1 VPVIRQ
7 HCPGAQVGIVLNF
20 SPTYPATDSA
30 ADQVMTRQEHARF
43 NLWFLDPIAG
53 RGYPQDAWDGYG
65 SDAPAIGPE
74 DMKIIAAPL
83 DFLGVNYYSRHICH
97 DPAGGE
103 GSRVLNVR
111 SKVAVS
117 DRDWEIYPQAMYD
130 LLVWLK
136 SGYNFKDFYLTE
148 NGASYF
154 DVLSPDG
161 QVHDPKRTDFL
172 TQHLGTLL
180 RSIEAG
186 VPVRGYFCWS
196 LMDNFEWAFGTSSR
210 FGLAYTDFTT
220 QKRILKDSGKW
231 YGEVARTSQL
241 K

>member
-1 VPVIRQ
+1 
-7 HCPGAQVGIVLNF
+7 
-20 SPTYPATDSA
+20 
-30 ADQVMTRQEHARF
+30 M
-43 NLWFLDPIAG
+43 
-53 RGYPQDAWDGYG
+53 
-65 SDAPAIGPE
+65 
-74 DMKIIAAPL
+74 
-83 DFLGVNYYSRHICH
+83 
-97 DPAGGE
+97 
-103 GSRVLNVR
+103 LNVR
-111 SKVAVS
+111 SNVTVS

-136 SGYNFKDFYLTE
+136 SGYPFKDFYLTE

-161 QVHDPKRTDFL
+161 QVHDPKRVDFL
-172 TQHLGTLL
+172 NQHLGTLL

-220 QKRILKDSGKW
+220 QERILKDSGKW
-231 YGEVARTSQL
+231 YGEVARTNQL